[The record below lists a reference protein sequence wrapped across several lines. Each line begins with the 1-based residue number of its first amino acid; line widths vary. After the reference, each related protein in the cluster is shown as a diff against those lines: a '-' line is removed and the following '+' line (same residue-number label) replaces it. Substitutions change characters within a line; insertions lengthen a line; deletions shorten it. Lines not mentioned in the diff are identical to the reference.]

1 MKSNRKSKIHLAQ
14 FLVHGPTYHSLAMWR
29 HPRTDH
35 ASYRWDR
42 PELYQHIARLCERG
56 RFDMVFFAD
65 LNYISDTYRGSMEPA
80 LSYAVQ
86 APEHDPI
93 PLLSY
98 MGAVT
103 KHIGLG
109 ATFSTSHSHP
119 FYAARLWATIDHL
132 TNGRAAWNV
141 VTSLN
146 RNLDANFGADRPDAD
161 TRYDRADE
169 YMEVCRK
176 LWSSWDE
183 DAVVMDRERPMFADA
198 SKVRRIEHAGRFFK
212 SRGPLN
218 VVRSPQNGPAI
229 LQAGTSGKGRDFA
242 ARHADAIFAIQPRA
256 EDAAAYFADIKGR
269 MSELGR
275 DPDACKILFGLQPI
289 VGTTEEEAQ
298 ALQEEHNSLVP
309 AEGGMA
315 ILSAHLDFD
324 LSRLPPDALMTDRTE
339 PELQRMKTRY
349 RKADGTP
356 MTVREVGMRH
366 GQSVS
371 LPQFVGTAKK
381 RRRPDGGLHRHGRRR
396 RLHAVADLQPRRH
409 RALRRRG
416 GATAAA
422 PRPHA
427 HRVRRHD
434 AARHP
439 AAGGLGGELKP
450 SHGACGP
457 ATAGAGCEP
466 PLRQQCPQCR
476 RACRERA
483 MCANPDSCTAATAKV
498 RMVQNPAR
506 LPPVAGGLQFV
517 TSGERKNR
525 SGSSPRRGRFVGC
538 A

>member
-1 MKSNRKSKIHLAQ
+1 MLGIAQGLMTELKALAMKKTPRGAASSLKESAVFQSQLAVLEAKLRASRAYLHTTLDDLWDKVERTRELTTEDAADLKLATTYAINQGVEVATEAYRAAGQTTPSSRPAPSSGACAMPCRPRSRPRAGRPTTSPSAASCWACRPTRCSWGRLAAPTVSMEIERMPVTHMKSNRKSKIHLAQ

-35 ASYRWDR
+35 AAYRWDR

-132 TNGRAAWNV
+132 TSGRAAWNV

-242 ARHADAIFAIQPRA
+242 ARYADAIFAIQPRA

-289 VGTTEEEAQ
+289 VGATEEEAQ
-298 ALQEEHNSLVP
+298 
-309 AEGGMA
+309 
-315 ILSAHLDFD
+315 
-324 LSRLPPDALMTDRTE
+324 R
-339 PELQRMKTRY
+339 
-349 RKADGTP
+349 
-356 MTVREVGMRH
+356 
-366 GQSVS
+366 
-371 LPQFVGTAKK
+371 
-381 RRRPDGGLHRHGRRR
+381 
-396 RLHAVADLQPRRH
+396 
-409 RALRRRG
+409 
-416 GATAAA
+416 
-422 PRPHA
+422 
-427 HRVRRHD
+427 
-434 AARHP
+434 
-439 AAGGLGGELKP
+439 AAGGAQRAWCRP
-450 SHGACGP
+450 RAAWRSCP
-457 ATAGAGCEP
+457 RISTSICRGCRP
-466 PLRQQCPQCR
+466 TR
-476 RACRERA
+476 
-483 MCANPDSCTAATAKV
+483 
-498 RMVQNPAR
+498 
-506 LPPVAGGLQFV
+506 
-517 TSGERKNR
+517 
-525 SGSSPRRGRFVGC
+525 
-538 A
+538 